1 MDKSWKKDAK
11 RRVADVVEDII
22 KMTSKE
28 EIIMFVRNQSLDLD
42 NQFQNPD
49 LIKQINDSQ
58 NEMLFTP
65 VLGGKHKG
73 EIAGS
78 VVTLENHFKVFE
90 KDLKKYLKLVKKMD
104 KKSLNA
110 LFSIHIHDLAL
121 IAIDNKKIRELLK
134 IKGGIFS

>member
-1 MDKSWKKDAK
+1 
-11 RRVADVVEDII
+11 
-22 KMTSKE
+22 
-28 EIIMFVRNQSLDLD
+28 MFVRNQSLDLD
-42 NQFQNPD
+42 NQFRNPE
-49 LIKQINDSQ
+49 LMKQINDSQ

-90 KDLKKYLKLVKKMD
+90 KDLKKDLKLVKKMD